1 MEIFEKRGVWY
12 IKEKGKSLKTFS
24 SREEAEIAAGTDC
37 EDCECDPCECV
48 TEEVDG
54 GEAEEES
61 SEEETSTDE

>member
-24 SREEAEIAAGTDC
+24 SKEEAEIAAGIDC
-37 EDCECDPCECV
+37 EDA

-54 GEAEEES
+54 SEAEEES
-61 SEEETSTDE
+61 SEKETSTDE